1 MKENNYKKSIFK
13 SEQVSSQDEHK
24 KHNQSIKIQEYA
36 EDDSSST
43 RNNSVC
49 KNCQKFEVLM
59 RKMIKEKEQLLYEIK
74 YKDIAL
80 QKREEL
86 MTHYATESQSLKHQI
101 LNLKNRISK
110 LESQIEQQQP
120 DYTARSFFSKNSQ
133 NILRSASINSAQKI
147 ETDEKTEK
155 QIKQKELANQIQ
167 EAVRNLQKQQLSNK
181 EVEQSKQIHS
191 QQNNQNDKEIKIE
204 DQTLK
209 QNNQALQKQA
219 TFQKQDSTKNLYKLE
234 VPNSQN
240 KAFVDL
246 SKGFPKVIKSNQSDK
261 NKTVPNENSSFYN
274 REQDKMFNYDKY
286 EHFIL
291 KSNTEKKVQPYL
303 QQQPSAYKNPTIKIK
318 KRQRIAQSVSDITS
332 AQRVMT
338 SYTPTKFVERDQI
351 QREQDAKIIINKMST
366 KNLEISQEQ
375 DSTNKIQQ
383 QTNVRPSS
391 SICKLN
397 NGHDSLNQQFTTEN
411 QKRPYS
417 GTVIPENKNEKIN
430 FIQNQQNT
438 QAKTTQG
445 GSEINKGSQE
455 KNKNQS
461 IQNQVSTNNNLN
473 VPQNNLYLQSPQQ
486 NQIQRS
492 KSASSQNYKKSVQQ
506 NNQNV
511 QDEQSKNNSEGQ
523 TQNLEQKNN
532 KVDIKINNLPLEYT
546 KSDSKDQN
554 PDQVMNESQNLMT
567 KSIRH
572 SRHIQSGD
580 QTNRNNALT
589 PPTQRN
595 STTKNRNSSSQIA
608 PQQVNKPAIKRNS
621 FYATLE
627 TFQSDDHLDKN
638 NDKQDSTI
646 EEDYDE
652 EEENKKNLNFTQAI
666 SRQSPCNSPQ
676 TRQLNSSGSTR
687 NLKQNANFT
696 ITSSQNQN
704 IQTPN
709 RMLLSQRSPQR
720 IPKKHQYRK
729 LDDEENQIMFL
740 TSEQDLKKA
749 KKNPR
754 NYWIGDFVEDPT
766 QFFYKLSLQP
776 VDQQVS
782 FADSIQKLL
791 TDYVISLDYGLMLK
805 KSLESCIDVSKS
817 LRFNEIMNNL
827 HQQLIRNIN
836 CQKIFFYIY
845 DEKTKELWSKKSD
858 NSVIRIKPQR
868 GLLKHL
874 VTTLEKI
881 KVDDIAY
888 DPRFDPEI
896 DSILHPDI
904 KSLLLIPLLNYQN
917 GLMGVVQIVNL
928 NYKSKAKYIYDQMK
942 VENIIRVSGNIISI
956 GMIYEQNFLNNQRI
970 SRLLQNYVRMLEI
983 EKLNELMAEAQEAL
997 IEIFGTQKCFVY
1009 LINSNNKL
1017 ERFTKQYLE
1026 NNQTLTE
1033 KRIYDEN
1040 NNNKSAQNKKYI
1052 INSEEFEIRTGI
1064 IGLSITSKQEI
1075 EVMEQQQHPYFNP
1088 LTDIDTYLP
1097 TYTLPIISNNQ
1108 VLGALQVSYLNTQLG
1123 KKVLKMDILYKEIMQ
1138 NVCSLIGHC
1147 IEKLLKYNQ
1156 EINFKLQ
1163 EQRNFFENQI
1173 EQIKTKQLKTR
1184 SYSTKSVVSPV
1195 IQSKTSRGPIY
1206 NSQQQIQILNS
1217 QIKNKIQHHEKEQYN
1232 NSNLICN
1239 QSKQ

>member
-1 MKENNYKKSIFK
+1 
-13 SEQVSSQDEHK
+13 
-24 KHNQSIKIQEYA
+24 
-36 EDDSSST
+36 
-43 RNNSVC
+43 
-49 KNCQKFEVLM
+49 M

-147 ETDEKTEK
+147 ELEENTEQ

-167 EAVRNLQKQQLSNK
+167 EAVRNLQKQQINKK
-181 EVEQSKQIHS
+181 EVEQSRLK
-191 QQNNQNDKEIKIE
+191 QNNFDDKDIKIE

-209 QNNQALQKQA
+209 QNNQEHPKQQI
-219 TFQKQDSTKNLYKLE
+219 FQKQDSSKNLYKLD

-240 KAFVDL
+240 KAVVDL
-246 SKGFPKVIKSNQSDK
+246 SKGFPKVIKSNQSQKDK
-261 NKTVPNENSSFYN
+261 NVSNENSGFYN

-286 EHFIL
+286 EHFVL

-303 QQQPSAYKNPTIKIK
+303 QQQPQAYKNLNIKIK
-318 KRQRIAQSVSDITS
+318 KKQRSAQSVSDITS
-332 AQRVMT
+332 AQKVMT

-351 QREQDAKIIINKMST
+351 QRDQDAKVLINKMST
-366 KNLEISQEQ
+366 KNLDISQEEN
-375 DSTNKIQQ
+375 STCQIQQ
-383 QTNVRPSS
+383 QQNVRPSS

-397 NGHDSLNQQFTTEN
+397 NGHNQQSQQIVTES

-417 GTVIPENKNEKIN
+417 GTVLSGNKNEKIN
-430 FIQNQQNT
+430 FIQNNQV
-438 QAKTTQG
+438 KTHQVD
-445 GSEINKGSQE
+445 EANKGIQENSQ
-455 KNKNQS
+455 NVNNQT
-461 IQNQVSTNNNLN
+461 NVSTNNNLI
-473 VPQNNLYLQSPQQ
+473 VPQNNLYLQKPQQSSQ
-486 NQIQRS
+486 NQIVRS
-492 KSASSQNYKKSVQQ
+492 KSATQSLSKTAQQNKQ
-506 NNQNV
+506 NNQEGHQV
-511 QDEQSKNNSEGQ
+511 KNTSNEQ
-523 TQNLEQKNN
+523 TQNLEQRNDKI
-532 KVDIKINNLPLEYT
+532 DIKINNLPLEQT
-546 KSDSKDQN
+546 QRNSKEQNQDQIT
-554 PDQVMNESQNLMT
+554 NESQNFMT
-567 KSIRH
+567 KSVKH
-572 SRHIQSGD
+572 SRYNQSGD
-580 QTNRNNALT
+580 YTSKNNAIT
-589 PPTQRN
+589 PPTKRN
-595 STTKNRNSSSQIA
+595 SAAKNRSSNSQIPA
-608 PQQVNKPAIKRNS
+608 QSANKVAIKRNS

-638 NDKQDSTI
+638 NEKQDSTI
-646 EEDYDE
+646 EEDDE
-652 EEENKKNLNFTQAI
+652 DEENKKNLNFTQAI

-676 TRQLNSSGSTR
+676 TRLLNSGGSTR
-687 NLKQNANFT
+687 NQKQMANFT

-709 RMLLSQRSPQR
+709 RMLNSQRSPQR

-754 NYWIGDFVEDPT
+754 NYWIGDFVEDPN

-776 VDQQVS
+776 ADQQAS
-782 FADSIQKLL
+782 FAESIQKLL

-817 LRFNEIMNNL
+817 LRFNQIMNNL

-970 SRLLQNYVRMLEI
+970 SRLLQNYVRILEI
-983 EKLNELMAEAQEAL
+983 EQLNELMAEAQEAL
-997 IEIFGTQKCFVY
+997 VEIFGTQKCFVY
-1009 LINSNNKL
+1009 LINSHNKL
-1017 ERFTKQYLE
+1017 QRFTKKYFDDNQHLIDKRINDE
-1026 NNQTLTE
+1026 NDNNQQ
-1033 KRIYDEN
+1033 
-1040 NNNKSAQNKKYI
+1040 NKNKKYTI
-1052 INSEEFEIRTGI
+1052 DSEEFEIKTGI
-1064 IGLSITSKQEI
+1064 IGLCITTKQEI
-1075 EVMEQQQHPYFNP
+1075 EVFEQQQHPYFNP

-1108 VLGALQVSYLNTQLG
+1108 VLGALQVAYLNTQLG

-1156 EINFKLQ
+1156 EINIRLQ
-1163 EQRNFFENQI
+1163 EQKNYFENQI
-1173 EQIKTKQLKTR
+1173 EQIKNKSLKTR

-1195 IQSKTSRGPIY
+1195 IQSKSSRGPIY
-1206 NSQQQIQILNS
+1206 NSQQQIQILNN
-1217 QIKNKIQHHEKEQYN
+1217 QVENKIQNREKRQNN
-1232 NSNLICN
+1232 NSNLVN
-1239 QSKQ
+1239 NRTEQ